1 MTSRIQSSS
10 GRAVVTTA
18 LAVLLLVLLAGVA
31 WAATPE
37 EIYNDFAEDGVLD
50 GDYTAAE
57 IDAVFSD
64 PVILQYG
71 DQAVLDELR
80 RVLSEE
86 DPVVD
91 ERGVFP
97 FTGAELLLILFGGV
111 ALVAVGILV
120 RRGAGSRQ

>member
-1 MTSRIQSSS
+1 MTNRIDSHPK
-10 GRAVVTTA
+10 RVAAVS
-18 LAVLLLVLLAGVA
+18 VLVVLFLVLLAGVA

-37 EIYNDFAEDGVLD
+37 EIYNDFAEDGDLD
-50 GDYTAAE
+50 GDYTVAE
-57 IDAVFSD
+57 IEAVFTD

-86 DPVVD
+86 DEVV
-91 ERGVFP
+91 EGRGVFP

-111 ALVAVGILV
+111 GLVAVGLLV
-120 RRGAGSRQ
+120 RRGVGSR